1 MAARAGMD
9 FSFSVSRCISGFLF
23 CRLAQ
28 HPAALEQT
36 VCAVPP
42 TAPVPCWLVWIKKTC
57 PHIDPRLAALFPSP
71 GPPASGIPFCQYNLP
86 LQGFKAKGSYVFPK
100 AALIKELDDCKDERD
115 WVPASPPILS
125 QGCCCQY
132 LLQLFPALV
141 GGSVTAGASMLLES
155 SLHNASYS
163 S

>member
-1 MAARAGMD
+1 M
-9 FSFSVSRCISGFLF
+9 C
-23 CRLAQ
+23 
-28 HPAALEQT
+28 
-36 VCAVPP
+36 CA
-42 TAPVPCWLVWIKKTC
+42 
-57 PHIDPRLAALFPSP
+57 PHSP
-71 GPPASGIPFCQYNLP
+71 GPVLAGVDKENLPPTSTHGWQPCFHLPVPQLIPFCQYNLP

-100 AALIKELDDCKDERD
+100 AALTKRLDDCKDERD

-132 LLQLFPALV
+132 LLQLFAALV
-141 GGSVTAGASMLLES
+141 GASITAGASMLLES